1 MFLGRPKFTQLVIM
15 PDGVRT
21 VRRDYEA
28 DCRLM
33 VACVDGAVSAHHSR
47 DAGLRAFAECAYEFM
62 HNRGIHCRLKLLDA
76 AETYL
81 LDKLIP
87 NLHVSTSLVAFVKDH
102 FTEHDY
108 VARDDIVKREIALTI
123 LAAFCAHAGVS
134 AVEVTA
140 SEFGANHIAVT
151 ETSMALIH
159 MNVLS
164 LDDFYRIRA
173 RLGPSH
179 AVYVEYL
186 ARIAK
191 NDHLACLDKLVLHTY
206 FAHEKMPLDAYACLL
221 LSKHVDCTADVA
233 CMCVYFDDHPD
244 ICIQIV
250 DAHIARHKSTMMA
263 TTRLWDA
270 LCDRCSTA
278 RERLINEHLLLIPD
292 S

>member
-1 MFLGRPKFTQLVIM
+1 M
-15 PDGVRT
+15 PHAVTT
-21 VRRDYEA
+21 VQGDYRN
-28 DCRLM
+28 DHRLM
-33 VACVDGAVSAHHSR
+33 IACVDGAVSAHASK

-62 HNRGIHCRLKLLDA
+62 HDRGIRCRLVLLDA

-81 LDKLIP
+81 LEKLIP
-87 NLHVSTSLVAFVKDH
+87 ELRAPTSLFAFVRDH

-108 VARDDIVKREIALTI
+108 VARDDTVKREIALTI
-123 LAAFCAHAGVS
+123 LAAFCAHIGVS
-134 AVEVTA
+134 AVEMTV
-140 SEFGANHIAVT
+140 SEFGVNHIAVT
-151 ETSMALIH
+151 EISMALIH

-179 AVYVEYL
+179 AVYVDYL
-186 ARIAK
+186 TLISK

-206 FAHEKMPLDAYACLL
+206 FAHAKMPLDAYACLL

-244 ICIQIV
+244 ICIRIV
-250 DAHIARHKSTMMA
+250 DAYVARHKYARMA
-263 TTRLWDA
+263 TTQLWDA

-278 RERLINEHLLLIPD
+278 RERLTTKHLRSIPNT
-292 S
+292 